1 MNSEQK
7 IRVGI
12 VDDHQIVIDGLVSLL
27 KEQSPIHIVITA
39 NSGKEMLAQLKEHTI
54 DILLT
59 DVMMPEMNGKDL
71 AVAVKQQFP
80 AIKIMALSM
89 SDQGDVAEEMINDA
103 SIAGYLLKQT
113 GKTELLEAII
123 KVYNGGQYF
132 QDKILEQLE
141 KQSHI
146 RKNTEHAHLTRREI
160 EIISLIDKNYSNK
173 QIADMLCIAVH
184 TVETHRKNILR
195 KTGTNNMLS
204 LVKWAYENKV
214 LS

>member
-1 MNSEQK
+1 MSSEHK
-7 IRVGI
+7 IRIGI

-27 KEQSPIHIVITA
+27 KEQPPIQIVVTA
-39 NSGKEMLAQLKEHTI
+39 TSGKEMLALLEQNTI

-71 AVAVKQQFP
+71 SVAVKTQFP
-80 AIKIMALSM
+80 SVKIMALSM
-89 SDQGDVAEEMINDA
+89 SEQGDVVEEMIEEA

-113 GKTELLEAII
+113 GKAELLEAII

-160 EIISLIDKNYSNK
+160 EIIALIEKNYGNK
-173 QIADMLCIAVH
+173 QIADILCIAVH
-184 TVETHRKNILR
+184 TVETHRKNIHR

-214 LS
+214 L

>member
-1 MNSEQK
+1 MNSEQQ
-7 IRVGI
+7 IRIGI

-27 KEQSPIHIVITA
+27 KEQPPIQIVVTA
-39 NSGKEMLAQLKEHTI
+39 TSGKEMLALLQHHAI

-71 AVAVKQQFP
+71 SVAVRNQFP
-80 AIKIMALSM
+80 AVKIMALSM
-89 SDQGDVAEEMINDA
+89 SEQGDVVEEMIEEA
-103 SIAGYLLKQT
+103 SIVGYLLKHT
-113 GKTELLEAII
+113 GKVELLEAII

-160 EIISLIDKNYSNK
+160 EIIALIDKNYSNK
-173 QIADMLCIAVH
+173 QIADTLCIAVH
-184 TVETHRKNILR
+184 TVETHRKNIHR

-214 LS
+214 L

>member
-160 EIISLIDKNYSNK
+160 EIISLIDKNYRNK

>member
-27 KEQSPIHIVITA
+27 KEQSPIHIVVTA
-39 NSGKEMLAQLKEHTI
+39 TSGKEMLSLLQQHTI

-71 AVAVKQQFP
+71 AVAVKNQFP

-89 SDQGDVAEEMINDA
+89 SDQGDVAEEMIENA

-113 GKTELLEAII
+113 GKAELLEAIK

-146 RKNTEHAHLTRREI
+146 KKNTEHAHLTRREI
-160 EIISLIDKNYSNK
+160 EIISLIEKNLSNK
-173 QIADMLCIAVH
+173 QIADSLCIAVH

-214 LS
+214 L

>member
-1 MNSEQK
+1 MSSEQQ
-7 IRVGI
+7 IRIGI

-27 KEQSPIHIVITA
+27 KEQPPIQIVVTA
-39 NSGKEMLAQLKEHTI
+39 TSGKEMLALLQHHAI

-71 AVAVKQQFP
+71 SVAVKNQFP
-80 AIKIMALSM
+80 AVKIMALSM
-89 SDQGDVAEEMINDA
+89 SEQGDVVEEMIEEA
-103 SIAGYLLKQT
+103 SIAGYLLKHT
-113 GKTELLEAII
+113 GKAELLEAII

-160 EIISLIDKNYSNK
+160 ELIALIDKNYSNK
-173 QIADMLCIAVH
+173 QIADTLCIAVH
-184 TVETHRKNILR
+184 TVETHRKNIHR

-214 LS
+214 L

>member
-1 MNSEQK
+1 MGAKQK